1 MSENKEMVT
10 KGPKSVTVSAEIETK
25 DAEKPKKKHHP
36 FWWGLL
42 AFLVP
47 IVGIILGIKWWDTD
61 KRDDAKGMLIGAGII
76 LSLPLQVQAIYFMIT
91 AIMPQALL

>member
-1 MSENKEMVT
+1 MPED
-10 KGPKSVTVSAEIETK
+10 KGHVTVSAEIETEET
-25 DAEKPKKKHHP
+25 EKPKKKKHHP

-61 KRDDAKGMLIGAGII
+61 RRDDAKGMLIGAGII